1 MNLKRAATF
10 GLLGG
15 VLAAMLAGAATSGR
29 RPPIVL
35 PIEKPTTADVSGAEL
50 AAEIARLRERLR
62 PTATPQQMRNLFEF
76 SRPRASRAAP
86 RATEAAEGPTPASAA
101 VASPSPLTA
110 MKLIGLAE
118 EQGPDG
124 PMRTAILT
132 AFGELLLVKEG
143 ETVAR
148 RYRVAKISGEAVELV
163 DVSDDTALRL
173 TLK

>member
-1 MNLKRAATF
+1 
-10 GLLGG
+10 
-15 VLAAMLAGAATSGR
+15 
-29 RPPIVL
+29 
-35 PIEKPTTADVSGAEL
+35 
-50 AAEIARLRERLR
+50 
-62 PTATPQQMRNLFEF
+62 
-76 SRPRASRAAP
+76 
-86 RATEAAEGPTPASAA
+86 
-101 VASPSPLTA
+101 